1 MIESDT
7 SMLALFGALFVLF
20 FHALGVLSGVMA
32 LMSSRTSQGAIA
44 WLISL
49 VTFPYLAVPA
59 YWFLGRPRFY
69 GYVNA
74 RGERDNVLRRELHRV
89 RSHLDAHRSSLQE
102 AHCRIQAIERLS
114 MTPLTSGNR
123 VDLLIDG
130 ADAFDS
136 MFEGLKRAEDYV
148 LIQFFI
154 VRNDR
159 LGRLLQQHLIDCAER
174 GVRVCFI
181 YDELGS
187 HQLPERYI
195 RTLRDAGVEIHRF
208 GSSRGWR
215 HRFQVNFR
223 NHRKVLVV
231 DGREGWVGGLNV
243 GIEYLGEKPSIGP
256 WRDTHLYLHGPAVL
270 GLQEAFWEDWYWAT
284 EEILALEWQPQHTE
298 TQDRQVI
305 IVPTGPAD
313 GQATASLM
321 VQNAIN
327 MAKKRFWVS
336 SPYFVPDEGVQD
348 ALKLA
353 ALRGVDVRVMIP
365 ERPDH
370 LLVYLSAFSFLGDM
384 IRAGVKIYRYL
395 PGFLH
400 QKVMLVD
407 QHSASVGTVNL
418 DNRSFR
424 LNFEITA
431 YVIDSG
437 FAQEVEAMLTRD
449 LAQCRQV
456 TLDEITQRPLWRKL
470 VSRAA
475 YLASPI
481 Q

>member
-1 MIESDT
+1 MIETDT
-7 SMLALFGALFVLF
+7 SMAALFGGLVILM
-20 FHALGVLSGVMA
+20 FHTLGVLSGIMA

-59 YWFLGRPRFY
+59 FWILGRPRFY

-74 RGERDNVLRRELHRV
+74 RGEKDNALRRELKRV
-89 RSHLDAHRSSLQE
+89 RSHIDQHRSKLAHRQD
-102 AHCRIQAIERLS
+102 RIRAVEQLA
-114 MTPLTSGNR
+114 MTPLTRGNGTE
-123 VDLLIDG
+123 LLIDG
-130 ADAFDS
+130 QVSFDS
-136 MFEGLKRAEDYV
+136 MFAGLERAEEYV

-154 VRNDR
+154 VRDDA
-159 LGRLLQQHLIDCAER
+159 LGRNLQQRLIACAAR

-181 YDELGS
+181 YDEIGS
-187 HQLPERYI
+187 HKLPERYLEQ
-195 RTLRDAGVEIHRF
+195 LRRAGVEVHPF

-231 DGREGWVGGLNV
+231 DGREGWIGGLNV

-256 WRDTHLYLHGPAVL
+256 WRDTHLRLEGPSVL
-270 GLQEAFWEDWYWAT
+270 GLQEAFWEDWFWAT
-284 EEILALEWQPQHTE
+284 SEILDLEWHPQVSQ
-298 TQDRQVI
+298 TQDRRVVV
-305 IVPTGPAD
+305 VPSGPAD
-313 GQATASLM
+313 VHETASLL
-321 VQNAIN
+321 VQNAIHT
-327 MAKKRFWVS
+327 AHKRFWVT
-336 SPYFVPDEGVQD
+336 SPYFVPDQGVQD
-348 ALKLA
+348 ALMLA
-353 ALRGVDVRVMIP
+353 ALRGVDVRVMMP

-384 IRAGVKIYRYL
+384 IRAGVRVYRYM

-407 QHSASVGTVNL
+407 HHTASVGTVNL

-431 YVIDSG
+431 YVIDHE
-437 FAQEVEAMLTRD
+437 FADEVGAMFERD
-449 LAQCRQV
+449 FSQCREV
-456 TLDEITQRPLWRKL
+456 TLDEITQRPLWRKVL
-470 VSRAA
+470 SRAA
-475 YLASPI
+475 YLAAPI